1 LGDLVAS
8 RGGRILGES
17 MAPVLEMEKEWGVL
31 GKRKIFE
38 SFRLSTNQR
47 RIKGH
52 GAPGCFGGYPPLSP
66 I

>member
-1 LGDLVAS
+1 LSDLVAS

-17 MAPVLEMEKEWGVL
+17 IAPVLDAEKEWGAL

-38 SFRLSTNQR
+38 SFRLSRNQR

-52 GAPGCFGGYPPLSP
+52 GAPGCFGGMGG
-66 I
+66 